1 MDSGYIIGFD
11 SKVTFTHPSGG
22 TVVNVIIFGAD
33 KSSSVHIDNKKKD
46 ILNLSKGPT
55 QGLKHTLTAENIYSI
70 SLTAIRKKFCLS
82 LHYNGDKSYLFVN
95 GTEITKFK
103 VNDSEIAP
111 NPICLGNISEDFSVS
126 NTKKTG
132 LYGSVFDF
140 SVSYC
145 S

>member
-1 MDSGYIIGFD
+1 MEII
-11 SKVTFTHPSGG
+11 V
-22 TVVNVIIFGAD
+22 
-33 KSSSVHIDNKKKD
+33 
-46 ILNLSKGPT
+46 
-55 QGLKHTLTAENIYSI
+55 
-70 SLTAIRKKFCLS
+70 
-82 LHYNGDKSYLFVN
+82 YLFVN